1 MNDLDKLIIEQ
12 FVPFRERVLTA
23 VREKHPYLLSMI
35 NAFLANKE
43 NRVGLQVT
51 ENGQVTGQY
60 TFFLTGIHVVKTE
73 SGKLESEV
81 HHPFMGVIRP
91 YVLIE
96 RGSIERMIS
105 DEASFSA
112 DVFATLPKYLPELT
126 IKFLG

>member
-96 RGSIERMIS
+96 RSIIERMIS

>member
-43 NRVGLQVT
+43 NCVGLQVT
-51 ENGQVTGQY
+51 ENGQVTEQY
-60 TFFLTGIHVVKTE
+60 TFYLTGIHVVKTE

-96 RGSIERMIS
+96 RGIIERMIS